1 MQLGQNQFAEK
12 GRDLNQAGR
21 SQTYRNKPHSWSLS
35 RWTTFEMGEM
45 ELWNGLDHRTDR
57 RSFFTKYLRNLLH
70 LNPKYIWMVSI
81 LEWWFMPF
89 DTSSCVCVCELCNV
103 SAPPRFN
110 DYLGLEWRLWR
121 RSGSLQIRQHNGGS
135 SQQTKQQSGSS
146 GWWRVGK
153 EKKTDFWVLTS
164 QQSH

>member
-1 MQLGQNQFAEK
+1 MTFTT
-12 GRDLNQAGR
+12 
-21 SQTYRNKPHSWSLS
+21 SVFSSWVETKTSPFCVTPPTLS
-35 RWTTFEMGEM
+35 WYSIVM
-45 ELWNGLDHRTDR
+45 ETDR
-57 RSFFTKYLRNLLH
+57 NRRLVSSQIVPTWRAVFGTSAVKPPPDGAIFIYSVKY
-70 LNPKYIWMVSI
+70 
-81 LEWWFMPF
+81 
-89 DTSSCVCVCELCNV
+89 SSELCKV

-110 DYLGLEWRLWR
+110 DYLGLEWSLWS

-146 GWWRVGK
+146 GWWWVGK